1 MKRAL
6 QSGLFLV
13 CVVASAAGMYNV
25 MSDNAEVEKLA
36 QQTACGDESPTSC
49 RAQKT
54 MMERTPFGQSFT
66 FATGKKKE
74 VAVRCS
80 RAFVLAGDYACAQ
93 R

>member
-6 QSGLFLV
+6 QSGLFFV
-13 CVVASAAGMYNV
+13 CVLASAAGMYNV

-36 QQTACGDESPTSC
+36 QQIACGDEGPAC

-54 MMERTPFGQSFT
+54 MMERTPIAQTFT
-66 FATGKKKE
+66 FVTGKHKD
-74 VAVRCS
+74 VGVRCS
-80 RAFVLAGDYACAQ
+80 RAFVLAGDYACAM